1 MTSIDT
7 DGPVTSRAAAD
18 QPPRPAPSPAPAPA
32 KGPDPALGPTLREI
46 ARLAEQ
52 RMDPHTWDY
61 IDGGAGQERTLAA
74 NLAAFDAVRL
84 VPRVLTGSGPADTTV
99 SVLGRTWAAPLAVAP
114 MAYHTLAHPDGELAT
129 VRAAATAGLPTVLSM
144 FAGRSL
150 TEIAPL
156 AGSPLWLQLY
166 CLRERTRVRDLI
178 GRAEQCGVEALVLTV
193 DAPVLGSRLRDLRN
207 GFRLPAGVRP
217 ANLPGLDAADP
228 AAHALAEF
236 DPWLDWS
243 VIGWLRSLSAL
254 PIVLKGVLCARDAE
268 RAVAEGVD
276 ALIVSNHGGRQLDGA
291 PAALHALPAVAA
303 AVAGA
308 CPVLVDGGI
317 RRGTDIL
324 AALALGADAVL
335 TGRPLLH
342 ALAVAGYDGA
352 LAALEILKREL
363 REAMTLCG
371 IATVAQAG
379 PDLLS
384 APVAAIA
391 PPAAPPRAAPRVREH
406 PRDRS
411 RPAHPPA
418 GADLAKA
425 QLHASLCDPDL
436 DSMAFLNEVTDRFPD
451 ALSFAPGRP
460 HEGSFDLE
468 RVFEHIRGYL
478 AHLAARGLGADQI
491 RAALYQYGPA
501 AGQAQIRELIADS
514 LARDEAIDAAPESI
528 VVTVGAQEGMLLT
541 LRALFADPED
551 VLLVATPCYVGI
563 IGAAKLLGITFAAV
577 RERDDGLAAED
588 VQAAILAQ
596 RASGRRPRALY
607 LVPDHSNPSG
617 ATLSLPARRALLDLA
632 ARHDLLLIE
641 DSPYR
646 LVSAGRRLPT
656 LKSLDRARRVVHLGS
671 YAKSAFPGA
680 RLGYVVADQ
689 VVTDPDGSSG
699 LLAAELAKIKSM
711 VTVNTATLSQAAVA
725 GLLLACDGRLSD
737 ANAQAAE
744 HYRGNLDV
752 LLEELERHFPAHR
765 RAASR
770 VGWNAPS
777 GGFFLRM
784 RVPFRA
790 DEAALARCA
799 RDFGVLWTP
808 MSYFHPEGGGE
819 HEIRLA
825 FSALTPQRIR
835 EAVARLARFIE
846 AESRGPRPARELES
860 T

>member
-1 MTSIDT
+1 MTS
-7 DGPVTSRAAAD
+7 SAAAD
-18 QPPRPAPSPAPAPA
+18 QPPRTAPTRTVLQTAPANE
-32 KGPDPALGPTLREI
+32 PALGPTLREI
-46 ARLAEQ
+46 AELAED
-52 RMDPHTWDY
+52 RMDPRAWDY

-84 VPRVLTGSGPADTTV
+84 IPRMLTGCGPADTAV
-99 SVLGRTWAAPLAVAP
+99 SILGRTWAAPLGIAP

-150 TEIAPL
+150 AEVGPL

-166 CLRERTRVRDLI
+166 CLRDRDRVRDLI
-178 GRAEQCGVEALVLTV
+178 ARAEQCGVEALVLTV
-193 DAPVLGSRLRDLRN
+193 DAPVLGSRLRDVRN
-207 GFRLPAGVRP
+207 GFRLPPGVRP
-217 ANLPGLDAADP
+217 ANLPGMDAADP

-243 VIGWLRSLSAL
+243 VVSWLRSLSAL
-254 PIVLKGVLCARDAE
+254 PIVLKGVLAARDAE
-268 RAVAEGVD
+268 RAVVEGVD
-276 ALIVSNHGGRQLDGA
+276 ALVVSNHGGRQLDGA
-291 PAALHALPAVAA
+291 PAALEALPAIAA

-342 ALAVAGYDGA
+342 GLTVAGYDGA
-352 LAALEILKREL
+352 LAVLEILKREL
-363 REAMTLCG
+363 REAMTLAG
-371 IATVAQAG
+371 IATVAEAG
-379 PDLLS
+379 PDLVC
-384 APVAAIA
+384 VAA
-391 PPAAPPRAAPRVREH
+391 AAPPPASSRPEPRIRSRFQARA
-406 PRDRS
+406 
-411 RPAHPPA
+411 RPAHLPA
-418 GADLAKA
+418 STDLAKA
-425 QLHASLCDPDL
+425 ELHASLSDPDL

-460 HEGSFDLE
+460 REGSFDIE
-468 RVFEHIRGYL
+468 NVFGHIRGYL
-478 AHLAARGLGADQI
+478 AHLAARGLDTEQI
-491 RAALYQYGPA
+491 RSTLYQYGPA
-501 AGQAQIRELIADS
+501 AGQIRDLIAES
-514 LARDEAIDAAPESI
+514 LDRDEAIDATPESI
-528 VVTVGAQEGMLLT
+528 VVTVGAQEGMLLA
-541 LRALFADPED
+541 LRALFADPDD

-596 RASGRRPRALY
+596 RSRGRRPRALY

-617 ATLSLPARRALLDLA
+617 NTLSIEERLALLDLA
-632 ARHDLLLIE
+632 AHHNILLIE

-646 LVSAGRRLPT
+646 LVSSGRRLPT
-656 LKSLDRARRVVHLGS
+656 LKSLDRDRRVVHIGS
-671 YAKSAFPGA
+671 FAKSAFPGA

-689 VVTDPDGSSG
+689 VITHQDGHTG
-699 LLAAELAKIKSM
+699 PLAAELAKIKSM
-711 VTVNTATLSQAAVA
+711 VTVNTPTLSQAAVA

-737 ANAQAAE
+737 ANAEAAAR
-744 HYRGNLDV
+744 YRESLDA
-752 LLEELERHFPAHR
+752 LLEELELHFPAET
-765 RAASR
+765 RAAAR
-770 VGWNAPS
+770 IGWNVPS

-790 DEAALARCA
+790 DEAALTRCA

-825 FSALTPQRIR
+825 FSALTPPRIR

-846 AESRGPRPARELES
+846 AESRGPRPAREVEP

>member
-1 MTSIDT
+1 MTSVDT
-7 DGPVTSRAAAD
+7 DAATASRAAAD
-18 QPPRPAPSPAPAPA
+18 QPPRPVPPAVPA
-32 KGPDPALGPTLREI
+32 KGPGPALGPDLGPTLREI

-52 RMDPHTWDY
+52 RMAAQAWDY

-84 VPRVLTGSGPADTTV
+84 IPRVLTGSGPADTTV
-99 SVLGRTWAAPLAVAP
+99 SVLGRTWAAPLGIAP
-114 MAYHTLAHPDGELAT
+114 MAYHTLVHPDGELAT

-150 TEIAPL
+150 SDIAPL

-166 CLRERTRVRDLI
+166 CLRDRDRVRDLI
-178 GRAEQCGVEALVLTV
+178 ARAEQCGVEALVLTV

-207 GFRLPAGVRP
+207 GFRLPPGVRP
-217 ANLPGLDAADP
+217 ANLPGMDAADP

-243 VIGWLRSLSAL
+243 VIGWLRSRSAL
-254 PIVLKGVLCARDAE
+254 PIVLKGVLAAGDAE

-342 ALAVAGYDGA
+342 GLALAGYDGA
-352 LAALEILKREL
+352 VAVLEILKREL
-363 REAMTLCG
+363 REAMALAG
-371 IATVAQAG
+371 IATVGEAG
-379 PDLLS
+379 PDLL
-384 APVAAIA
+384 
-391 PPAAPPRAAPRVREH
+391 AAPAPEPPSGWPRPERRVRASAQA
-406 PRDRS
+406 RIL
-411 RPAHPPA
+411 PADPPA
-418 GADLAKA
+418 GGDLAKA
-425 QLHASLCDPDL
+425 ELHASLSDPHL
-436 DSMAFLNEVTDRFPD
+436 DSMAFLNEITDRFPD

-460 HEGSFDLE
+460 HEGSFDIE
-468 RVFEHIRGYL
+468 RVFDHIRGYL
-478 AHLAARGLGADQI
+478 DHLAARGLSAEQI
-491 RAALYQYGPA
+491 RSALYQYGPA
-501 AGQAQIRELIADS
+501 AGQRRIRELIAAS
-514 LARDEAIDAAPESI
+514 LTRDEAIDAAPESV

-541 LRALFADPED
+541 LRALLAGPED

-563 IGAAKLLGITFAAV
+563 VGAAKLLGITFAAV
-577 RERDDGLAAED
+577 QERDDGLAAED
-588 VQAAILAQ
+588 VQAAILTQ
-596 RASGRRPRALY
+596 RARGRRPRALY

-617 ATLSLPARRALLDLA
+617 NTLRVDQRRALLDLA
-632 ARHDLLLIE
+632 ARHDVLLIE

-656 LKSLDRARRVVHLGS
+656 LKSLDRDRRVVHIGS

-680 RLGYVVADQ
+680 RLGYVIADQ
-689 VVTDPDGSSG
+689 AITDRDGQPS
-699 LLAAELAKIKSM
+699 LLAAEIAKIKSM
-711 VTVNTATLSQAAVA
+711 VTVNTPTLSQAAVA
-725 GLLLACDGRLSD
+725 GLLLACDGRLSE
-737 ANAQAAE
+737 ANAEAAA

-752 LLEELERHFPAHR
+752 LLEELERHFPAHH
-765 RAASR
+765 RAASHIS
-770 VGWNAPS
+770 WNVPS

-790 DEAALARCA
+790 DEAALTRSA

-825 FSALTPQRIR
+825 FSALTPPRIR
-835 EAVARLARFIE
+835 EAAARLARFIE
-846 AESRGPRPARELES
+846 AESRGQRPARELES